1 MDNGTGVDVAIVGGG
16 IAGVS
21 AAAEIS
27 KTHSVKLLEQES
39 ELAHH
44 TTSRSAAIY
53 VENEGGPVFHRLS
66 TASRP
71 FFDESPGADA
81 PLVTPLPVLKVGN
94 DSVAD
99 VLVAEA
105 EAARKITPN
114 VRTVTGDEL
123 TDLCPVLDPN
133 VITIGVYEDS
143 SGSVDVMALH
153 QLFLRTAR
161 THGAEI
167 RRSAKLLSATQAAS
181 GSRRWKIETTAG
193 PVEADVIINCAGA
206 WGDVVAT
213 ACGVAPVGLT
223 PMRRTAFTAPI
234 SQDPSDWPFIYSF
247 TKDLQCYFKPEAG
260 NQLLC
265 SLSEENPSDP
275 TDARAEEL
283 DVALAIDRIQTISTL
298 EIRSVKTTWA
308 GLRTF
313 APDRNPVFGW
323 DDSVDGFMWMVGQ
336 GGCGIVTS
344 PAAGQVAGALIRSE
358 PLAENIADLGL
369 TREAL
374 GVSRAGLVR
383 SLDDK

>member
-1 MDNGTGVDVAIVGGG
+1 MVVSTSNTTAVDVAIIGGG

-21 AAAEIS
+21 AAAAIS
-27 KTHSVKLLEQES
+27 PTHAVALLEQEG
-39 ELAHH
+39 ELAYH

-66 TASRP
+66 TASRQ

-94 DSVAD
+94 DSVSD
-99 VLVAEA
+99 FLVAEA

-114 VRTVTGDEL
+114 VRTVMGSEL
-123 TDLCPVLDPN
+123 TDLCPVLDPD

-161 THGAEI
+161 ANNALI
-167 RRSAKLLSATQAAS
+167 QRSAKLLSATRAAT
-181 GSRRWKIETTAG
+181 GTGRWKIETTAG

-234 SQDPSDWPFIYSF
+234 AQDPSDWPFIYSF
-247 TKDLQCYFKPEAG
+247 TEDLQCYFKPEAG

-298 EIRSVKTTWA
+298 ELRSVKTTWA

-344 PAAGQVAGALIRSE
+344 PAAGQVAGALMREESL
-358 PLAENIADLGL
+358 PENITELGL
-369 TREAL
+369 TTDQLAPR
-374 GVSRAGLVR
+374 R
-383 SLDDK
+383 